1 VAGVACGSYVGLM
14 TQTQMRLALALS
26 GVVLL
31 FSSADAGSSHR
42 PVVVELFTSQGCSSC
57 PPADALLG
65 RLSQR
70 REVLAISLP
79 ITYWD
84 MLGWKDTL
92 ASETNTRRQ
101 KAYAHVL
108 GRGGV
113 YTPQMIVDG
122 VDDVVGSREAD
133 VETTIARHAAQIAA
147 SAARLDAA
155 EAAREARLAAQ
166 EARNA
171 ARDARLVRASVL
183 QEQEPAGNASR
194 WGKSSS
200 AVEAAHRNVA
210 PLAVPV
216 MVQENPTAMHIAIG
230 AAEGAR
236 DTAATVWLYHLRNAV
251 TVNVGAGENEGRT
264 MTYHNVVG
272 DLRSVGKWSGEA
284 ATIDV
289 PRAALAGLPH
299 DSIAVVV
306 QEGGGYGQVV
316 GATLLS
322 HPDYDESH

>member
-1 VAGVACGSYVGLM
+1 M
-14 TQTQMRLALALS
+14 TQTKMRLALTLS
-26 GVVLL
+26 GALL
-31 FSSADAGSSHR
+31 LCSAADAGSNHR

-70 REVLAISLP
+70 REVLAVSLP

-92 ASETNTRRQ
+92 ASESNTRRQ
-101 KAYAHVL
+101 KAYARVL

-133 VETTIARHAAQIAA
+133 VETAIARHAAQIAA

-166 EARNA
+166 EAKIA
-171 ARDARLVRASVL
+171 ARDAQLVRASVL
-183 QEQEPAGNASR
+183 QEQEPAGSASR
-194 WGKSSS
+194 RGKSAS
-200 AVEAAHRNVA
+200 ATEAPHRNA
-210 PLAVPV
+210 ATLSVPIAI
-216 MVQENPTAMHIAIG
+216 QEDPTAMHIAIG

-251 TVNVGAGENEGRT
+251 TVNVGSGENEGRT

-272 DLRSVGKWSGEA
+272 DLRPVGKWNGEA

-289 PRAALAGLPH
+289 PRTSLAGLPH

-306 QEGGGYGQVV
+306 QEGGGYGQIV
-316 GATLLS
+316 GATLIS

>member
-1 VAGVACGSYVGLM
+1 M
-14 TQTQMRLALALS
+14 TQTQTRLALALS
-26 GVVLL
+26 GALL
-31 FSSADAGSSHR
+31 LCSSADAGSNRR

-92 ASETNTRRQ
+92 ANESNTRRQ
-101 KAYAHVL
+101 KAYARVL

-113 YTPQMIVDG
+113 YTPQMIIEG
-122 VDDVVGSREAD
+122 VDDVVGSREAE
-133 VETTIARHAAQIAA
+133 VEIAIARHAAQIAA
-147 SAARLDAA
+147 SAARLDAG
-155 EAAREARLAAQ
+155 E
-166 EARNA
+166 A
-171 ARDARLVRASVL
+171 ARDARLAAQDAGNAARDAQLVKASVL
-183 QEQEPAGNASR
+183 QEQESAATESR
-194 WGKSSS
+194 WGRPVT
-200 AVEAAHRNVA
+200 ATEASHRKPA
-210 PLAVPV
+210 LLSVPV
-216 MVQENPTAMHIAIG
+216 MIHEDPTAMHIAIG
-230 AAEGAR
+230 AADGAR

-251 TVNVGAGENEGRT
+251 TVNVGSGENEGRR

-272 DLRSVGKWSGEA
+272 DLRPVGKWSGEA

-299 DSIAVVV
+299 DSVAVVV